1 MRKLLI
7 LLALSLTILSSC
19 YYDTDEA
26 LFPQLSLKG
35 CDTTQYT
42 FSGAIQPMLNAY
54 CMGCH
59 RTQAPTLNSLAD
71 IIANENTI
79 NSDIISGKMPLNSSR
94 LNSCYITQFK
104 KWMDAGMPN
113 N

>member
-1 MRKLLI
+1 MRKLFF
-7 LLALSLTILSSC
+7 LSVLFLTILSSC

-42 FSGAIQPMLNAY
+42 FSGAIQPMINAY
-54 CMGCH
+54 CIGCH
-59 RTQAPTLNSLAD
+59 RTQVPTFNSYAD
-71 IIANENTI
+71 IMANANTI
-79 NSDIISGKMPLNSSR
+79 YADINSGKMPLNSSKI
-94 LNSCYITQFK
+94 NSCYITQFK
-104 KWMDAGMPN
+104 KWIDAGMPN